1 MDAPILTPNAADK
14 EFPLREDIRL
24 LGRILGDTLREQEG
38 EDTFQLI
45 ERIRQTAIRFRREGD
60 PQARREL
67 ETILAQLSPAD
78 TVSVVR
84 AFTYFS
90 QLSNIT
96 EDLHRNRERRAH
108 HVAGSPPQQGSIE
121 LALARA
127 AEAGVTDSELASF
140 FQDALISPVLTAHP
154 TE

>member
-1 MDAPILTPNAADK
+1 MNDIDQGAVLDK
-14 EFPLREDIRL
+14 DQPLKDDIRL

-45 ERIRQTAIRFRREGD
+45 ERIRQTAIRFRKEGD
-60 PQARREL
+60 LQARTEL

-90 QLSNIT
+90 QLANIA
-96 EDLHRNRERRAH
+96 EDLHRNRRRRMHQA
-108 HVAGSPPQQGSIE
+108 AGSPPQQGSIE
-121 LALARA
+121 LALMRA
-127 AEAGVTDSELASF
+127 ADAGVAAE
-140 FQDALISPVLTAHP
+140 
-154 TE
+154 